1 MQVRVTVQQSY
12 FCGDKRDDLLIKRYN
27 SKHTNVCAMKVK
39 LIIMTLLAALHQAG
53 RHMEDSIVA
62 AYTALLLGILA
73 KNNQVN

>member
-1 MQVRVTVQQSY
+1 M
-12 FCGDKRDDLLIKRYN
+12 
-27 SKHTNVCAMKVK
+27 A
-39 LIIMTLLAALHQAG
+39 LLAALHQAG